1 MKNIDETLGKISE
14 ILKDK
19 DDIIVI
25 GHVRPDGDCV
35 SASLGLA
42 VGLRELGKNAVAVLS
57 DPVPRI
63 YKWLPHLDLILK
75 PEELN
80 FEPQQI
86 VVVDVSELSRI
97 GRAVELIK
105 DKNEVITIDHHATGI
120 PAGEIFWKDPEYPAA
135 AEMVYDLLKFMEV
148 PFDKELSQIVL
159 TGISTDTG
167 FFKYS
172 NVNEKLFD
180 DVGELVRNGAKVD
193 IISRNVTENNKLSTI
208 KLLVETLQKMKIE
221 LDGKLVWSYVT
232 QDDLKKYSC
241 DYEETA
247 GIIGFLRTLD
257 TAETAILFI
266 EDEENQVNIS
276 FRSKLFINVN
286 EIALHFGGGGH
297 PRAAGCS
304 IKNSDIS
311 SVIKEVITYS
321 IEYMKNAYSKC

>member
-1 MKNIDETLGKISE
+1 MKEIANILEN
-14 ILKDK
+14 KDN
-19 DDIIVI
+19 IVVI

-42 VGLRELGKNAVAVLS
+42 YGLRKLGKNAVAVLS

-63 YKWLPHLDLILK
+63 YKWLPKLELMYK
-75 PEELN
+75 PDTVP
-80 FEPQQI
+80 FEPEQI

-97 GRAVELIK
+97 GNAVDLIK
-105 DKNEVITIDHHATGI
+105 DQSKVITIDHHATGD
-120 PAGEIFWKDPEYPAA
+120 PAGEVYWKDPDYPAA
-135 AEMVYDLLKFMEV
+135 AEMVYDLLKYLKV
-148 PFDKELSQIVL
+148 PFDKELAQIVL

-180 DVGELVRNGAKVD
+180 DVGELVKIGAKVD
-193 IISRNVTENNKLSTI
+193 IISRNVTENNRMSTI
-208 KLLVETLQKMKIE
+208 KLLAETLTKMKVE
-221 LDGKLVWSYVT
+221 LDGKLVWSYVS

-247 GIIGFLRTLD
+247 GIVGFLRTLD

-266 EDEENQVNIS
+266 EDENNQVNIS
-276 FRSKLFINVN
+276 FRSKIFINVN

-297 PRAAGCS
+297 ARAAGCS
-304 IKNSDIS
+304 IKNSDLQT
-311 SVIKEVITYS
+311 VIKEVVDYS
-321 IEYMKNAYSKC
+321 KTFMKNAYN